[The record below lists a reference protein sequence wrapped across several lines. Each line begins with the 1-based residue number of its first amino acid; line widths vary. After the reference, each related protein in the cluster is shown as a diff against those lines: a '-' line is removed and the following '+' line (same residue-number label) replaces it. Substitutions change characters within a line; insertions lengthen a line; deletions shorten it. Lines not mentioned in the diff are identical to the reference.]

1 MIPDRKIDNGRR
13 TDKKTTL
20 RLRSLD
26 EMRDSLAWAI
36 ANDRNDSSV
45 SGSESFTET
54 KSADEYL
61 SMLRDGWQEGIEGV
75 EELDGLSTDRAEKI
89 CFERS
94 PGGAFPVVPAYLA
107 GAPDSMLR
115 PVPQQADS
123 VRGLTLVIDSSFN
136 CMVNA
141 KDCKEYAHSVMRLLA
156 WLQAEQIETAVYSV
170 ITIADGSM
178 RMLYAVPI
186 REAGDIMQPERIAA
200 VVHPSFLRRAW
211 FAQVEREYHEHQL
224 PGTGMCT
231 GGYGYPQTA
240 TTEEL
245 KQALPD
251 SYSVILLPKVG
262 DGDPEKAVRETIT
275 LKLRHEE

>member
-1 MIPDRKIDNGRR
+1 MIPDRKINSGRR
-13 TDKKTTL
+13 VGKKTTL
-20 RLRSLD
+20 RQRSLD
-26 EMRDSLAWAI
+26 DMRDSLAWAI
-36 ANDRNDSSV
+36 ANKRDDSSTT
-45 SGSESFTET
+45 GSEGFCATT
-54 KSADEYL
+54 SADEYL
-61 SMLRDGWQEGIEGV
+61 SMLRDGWQAGIEGV

-107 GAPDSMLR
+107 GAPDAMLR

-141 KDCKEYAHSVMRLLA
+141 SDCKTYAHSVMRLLA

-170 ITIADGSM
+170 IAIQDGGY
-178 RMLYAVPI
+178 RMLYTVPI

-211 FAQVEREYHEHQL
+211 FAQVEREHHEYQL
-224 PGTGMCT
+224 PGTGMCR

-240 TTEEL
+240 SPEEL
-245 KQALPD
+245 KNALPD

-262 DGDPEKAVRETIT
+262 DGDPEKTVRETIT
-275 LKLRHEE
+275 LKLRQEG